1 MVKKREFMKK
11 MILTALVAVASLS
24 ANAQVWVGGEVGYSH
39 QRTTIDKVE
48 IGKSNNFNLL
58 PEVGYKLNDKFDVA
72 VKIGYAHG
80 ENGSNM
86 MGFDIPGDYDYANA
100 FILNPYVRYT
110 FAKAGDFSFFADGG
124 FSYMHGHVCGDE
136 NSINAWQIA
145 IKPGISYAISEKV
158 GLVAHVGG
166 IAYSFTKYDESKTN
180 GFDLGVSGNNITF
193 GAYVN
198 F

>member
-1 MVKKREFMKK
+1 MLNEKIMKK
-11 MILTALVAVASLS
+11 MILTALVAVASLA
-24 ANAQVWVGGEVGYSH
+24 ANAQIWVGGEVGYSH
-39 QRTTIDKVE
+39 SRTTANKEE
-48 IGKSNNFNLL
+48 ISKGNQFALL
-58 PEVGYKLNDKFDVA
+58 PEIGYKLNDKFDVA
-72 VKIGYAHG
+72 VKIGFAHG
-80 ENGSNM
+80 ENSSPMLGM
-86 MGFDIPGDYDYANA
+86 DIPAAYDYANA
-100 FILNPYVRYT
+100 FVLNPYVRYT

-124 FSYMHGHVCGDE
+124 FSYANAHVCGDE
-136 NSINAWQIA
+136 NSANLWQIA

-166 IAYSFTKYDESKTN
+166 IAYSFAKYDIYKKN

>member
-1 MVKKREFMKK
+1 MKK
-11 MILTALVAVASLS
+11 LILTALVAVATLT
-24 ANAQVWVGGEVGYSH
+24 ANAQLWVGGEVGYNHS
-39 QRTTIDKVE
+39 RTTEHKHE
-48 IGKSNNFNLL
+48 LSKSNNFVLL

-80 ENGSNM
+80 ENGNDM
-86 MGFDIPGDYDYANA
+86 LGFDIPGNYDYANA

-124 FSYMHGHVCGDE
+124 FSYMNGHVCGDE

-166 IAYSFTKYDESKTN
+166 IGYSYAKYDIYKTN

>member
-1 MVKKREFMKK
+1 
-11 MILTALVAVASLS
+11 MILAAFVAVASLT

-58 PEVGYKLNDKFDVA
+58 PEIGYKLNDKFDVA
-72 VKIGYAHG
+72 VKIGYAHS
-80 ENGSNM
+80 ENDNTLAGIEVP
-86 MGFDIPGDYDYANA
+86 IPYDYANA
-100 FILNPYVRYT
+100 FVLNPYLRYT
-110 FAKAGDFSFFADGG
+110 FAKAGNFSFFADGG
-124 FSYMHGHVCGDE
+124 FTYMHGHICGDT
-136 NSINAWQIA
+136 NSTNAWQIA

-166 IAYSFTKYDESKTN
+166 IAYSYAKYDDSKTN

>member
-1 MVKKREFMKK
+1 MKK
-11 MILTALVAVASLS
+11 IILAAFVAVASLA

-39 QRTTIDKVE
+39 QRTTVNKVE

-58 PEVGYKLNDKFDVA
+58 PEIGYKLNDKFDVA
-72 VKIGYAHG
+72 VKIGYAHS
-80 ENGSNM
+80 ENGNTLA
-86 MGFDIPGDYDYANA
+86 GVEVPVAYDYANA
-100 FILNPYVRYT
+100 FVLNPYLRYT

-124 FSYMHGHVCGDE
+124 FSYVYGQICGDE
-136 NSINAWQIA
+136 NSTNAWQIA

-158 GLVAHVGG
+158 GLVAHIGG
-166 IAYSFTKYDESKTN
+166 IAYSYAKYDDAKTN

>member
-1 MVKKREFMKK
+1 MKK
-11 MILTALVAVASLS
+11 ILLTAIVAVASLAAS
-24 ANAQVWVGGEVGYSH
+24 AQVWVGGEVGYSH
-39 QRTTIDKVE
+39 QRTTVNKVE

-58 PEVGYKLNDKFDVA
+58 PEIGYKLNDKFDVA
-72 VKIGYAHG
+72 VKIGYSHSEDGNNLAG
-80 ENGSNM
+80 IEV
-86 MGFDIPGDYDYANA
+86 PVAYDYANA
-100 FILNPYVRYT
+100 FVLNPYLRYT

-124 FSYMHGHVCGDE
+124 FSYVHGHICGDT
-136 NSINAWQIA
+136 NSTNAWQIA

-158 GLVAHVGG
+158 GLVAHIGG
-166 IAYSFTKYDESKTN
+166 IAYSYAKYDDAKTN